1 MSGRIVDLAVLES
14 DPYTFYAATA
24 TGGVWKT
31 SNNGVSFEPVFE
43 NEGTHSVGA
52 IALHQKHPNI
62 VWVGTGERANRQ
74 SSSWGD
80 GVYKS
85 HDGGKTWEN
94 VGLKDSHHIGRIV
107 LHPTDNLIAYVAAI
121 GHLWGGDPI
130 RSVYFTK
137 PKMAAKPGSES
148 FM

>member
-1 MSGRIVDLAVLES
+1 MKNKYLLLLLCLGFSMTGQSQELTSELLNGLKLRNIGPATMSGRIVDLAVLES

-31 SNNGVSFEPVFE
+31 TNNGVSFEPVFE

-80 GVYKS
+80 GVYMS

-94 VGLKDSHHIGRIV
+94 V
-107 LHPTDNLIAYVAAI
+107 
-121 GHLWGGDPI
+121 
-130 RSVYFTK
+130 
-137 PKMAAKPGSES
+137 
-148 FM
+148 